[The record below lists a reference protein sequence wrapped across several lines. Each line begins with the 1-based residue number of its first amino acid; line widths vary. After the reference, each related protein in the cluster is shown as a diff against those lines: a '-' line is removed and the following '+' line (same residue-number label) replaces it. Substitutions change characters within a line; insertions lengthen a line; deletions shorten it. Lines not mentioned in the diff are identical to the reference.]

1 MRGTI
6 CLVRKARVCCGQ
18 QRTALQ
24 LTVWRASLEYCW
36 CQWPRGL
43 RLRSSAA
50 RLLRLW
56 VRIPPGAW
64 LFFCCEC
71 CVLSG
76 RSLCDGLITRPEES
90 YRIWCVVVCDQ
101 ETSKTRRL
109 KPATGL
115 WKYNQKGC
123 NARKTNKTILLIYL
137 LLNRF
142 PWPPLSMIFEW
153 RLSRVEFRW
162 IDLRR
167 QYASPIYSTEI
178 VPFLISNFRRVL
190 NVVCFL
196 LGDSPAFEFYMPTF
210 RNTLSVSSS

>member
-1 MRGTI
+1 
-6 CLVRKARVCCGQ
+6 
-18 QRTALQ
+18 
-24 LTVWRASLEYCW
+24 
-36 CQWPRGL
+36 
-43 RLRSSAA
+43 
-50 RLLRLW
+50 
-56 VRIPPGAW
+56 

-196 LGDSPAFEFYMPTF
+196 LGDSPASEFYMPTF